1 MIEHGRCPMY
11 AAPKRTAEGVKEK
24 VSNGDATA
32 LLDAIERGLDAWARR
47 GLLAVVLH
55 SHGIGGLAHNVLD
68 LVATTGT
75 LDVAV
80 RSQIGWSQSCET
92 ATRGGEGVLGRA
104 GHALAVQTLQMPTG
118 THTSARQGTEHLTR
132 RISSESCTNQVGR

>member
-1 MIEHGRCPMY
+1 MY
-11 AAPKRTAEGVKEK
+11 AAPKRTAEEK

-104 GHALAVQTLQMPTG
+104 GHALAVQTLQTPTG